1 MIVTDT
7 RPEIKRELMLPSY
20 TKNVITLRD
29 VSKSYQARPTKVSA
43 ASSRG
48 LQAANGRVAALR
60 GISLDVKRGEVLSIL
75 GPSGCGKS
83 TVLRLIAGLETP
95 DEGQIWLDGRKVAAH
110 DSWVPPEKRRV
121 GLVFQD
127 YALFPH
133 LTVGKNIAFPL
144 SGWPSG
150 KRKQRIKELLNLVGL
165 EGIDG
170 RYPHELSGGQ
180 QQRVALARALAAE
193 PDVVLLDEPF
203 SSLDAENRAVMRMQ
217 VHSILKNLGST
228 VVFVTHD
235 QEEALLLGDRVAV
248 MSTGKIE
255 QIGTPEEIFQRPAS
269 RFVAEFLGISSF
281 LPAIVT
287 PRGIQTELGLNPQ
300 VETTSP
306 GTPVEVLVRPDDLSL
321 YEDPLGEGRVIRS
334 VFRGMDYL
342 YEVGLPSGRIVQC
355 LGEHTVRH
363 PLGSRV
369 RVEITAGHGLICFA
383 GSVEEI

>member
-1 MIVTDT
+1 W
-7 RPEIKRELMLPSY
+7 S
-20 TKNVITLRD
+20 
-29 VSKSYQARPTKVSA
+29 
-43 ASSRG
+43 
-48 LQAANGRVAALR
+48 
-60 GISLDVKRGEVLSIL
+60 
-75 GPSGCGKS
+75 
-83 TVLRLIAGLETP
+83 
-95 DEGQIWLDGRKVAAH
+95 
-110 DSWVPPEKRRV
+110 
-121 GLVFQD
+121 
-127 YALFPH
+127 
-133 LTVGKNIAFPL
+133 
-144 SGWPSG
+144 SG
-150 KRKQRIKELLNLVGL
+150 KRKQRIKELLNLVSL

-217 VHSILKNLGST
+217 VHSILKSLGST

-255 QIGTPEEIFQRPAS
+255 QIGTPEGIFQNPAS

-287 PRGIQTELGLNPQ
+287 SRGIQTELGLNPQ
-300 VETTSP
+300 VETASP
-306 GTPVEVLVRPDDLSL
+306 GTPVEALVRPDDLSL

-342 YEVGLPSGRIVQC
+342 YEVGLPSGRIVHC

-383 GSVEEI
+383 DSNTPE

>member
-1 MIVTDT
+1 MIATDFRPVTQ
-7 RPEIKRELMLPSY
+7 RELILPGQPRS
-20 TKNVITLRD
+20 VIALEK
-29 VSKSYQARPTKVSA
+29 VSKSYRARPTHVSA
-43 ASSRG
+43 ASTPG
-48 LQAANGRVAALR
+48 LNATNGRVAALR
-60 GISLDVKRGEVLSIL
+60 GISLDVQRGEVLSIL

-83 TVLRLIAGLETP
+83 TALRLIAGLEAP
-95 DEGQIWLDGRKVAAH
+95 DEGQIWLDGRRVAAH
-110 DSWVPPEKRRV
+110 DTWVPPEKRRV

-144 SGWPSG
+144 SGWPSN
-150 KRKQRIKELLNLVGL
+150 KRKQRIKELLHLVGL

-180 QQRVALARALAAE
+180 QQRVALARALAPE

-203 SSLDAENRAVMRMQ
+203 SSLDAENRAVMRDQ
-217 VHSILKNLGST
+217 VHAILKGLGST

-248 MSTGKIE
+248 MSMGQIE
-255 QIGTPEEIFQRPAS
+255 QLGTPEEIFQHPAS

-300 VETTSP
+300 EAATPP

-321 YEDPLGEGRVIRS
+321 YEDPQGEGRVIRS
-334 VFRGMDYL
+334 VFRGACSREPRAPARSL
-342 YEVGLPSGRIVQC
+342 RRPSWR
-355 LGEHTVRH
+355 
-363 PLGSRV
+363 
-369 RVEITAGHGLICFA
+369 
-383 GSVEEI
+383 